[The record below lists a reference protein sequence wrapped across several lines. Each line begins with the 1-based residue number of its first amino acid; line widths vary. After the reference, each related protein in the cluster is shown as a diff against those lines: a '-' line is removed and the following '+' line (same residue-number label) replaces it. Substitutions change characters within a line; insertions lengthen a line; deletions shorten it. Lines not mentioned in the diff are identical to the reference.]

1 MTPTEKKTTRIIK
14 KAVGKTR
21 QEPLTWAD
29 VDAYLRQQ
37 GSSLEEFIEDHREE
51 FES

>member
-1 MTPTEKKTTRIIK
+1 MTPSEMTATRAIK
-14 KAVGKTR
+14 KAVGKTL
-21 QEPLTWAD
+21 QEPVTWAD

-37 GSSLEEFIEDHREE
+37 GSSLDEFIEDHREE